1 MLYSE
6 VMEEQLLDNIRDLL
20 GCIYKSG
27 SDVERC
33 IRAIKDNAYEPF
45 LDYKKAVANTIKAFY
60 NLKDVN
66 LDTKSYSL
74 ILRVLEITEIYWDF
88 RNAITFS
95 CDLKKNKFSTDK
107 LDNLKMRNLLN
118 DLQEMGSECIVVNCK
133 KEGYNPIVL
142 RLSKSGFK
150 LGLKSNI
157 KPYNTYCL
165 TISNMVTNNLSK
177 YEGKSISVYIIPE
190 LYSKI
195 FVDKPYFEAMQVANS
210 DFCRELVNCSGV
222 RSVDCIITN
231 EEFDNSDKEF
241 DKWWVEKHGGKT
253 EKNTP
258 LFGESLKEGKLC
270 YKTND
275 FSIIPYGLRNNKEY
289 IGSMLDSIGI
299 YFEEAIQ
306 ICFFCL
312 DKYINRRKIYK
323 KGKVRDDGLSMRVTL
338 PEETNSKSSALGN
351 KKDKENKA
359 VKLKS
364 GMKVISLNDIV
375 VYERTH
381 KTYLGGHHAS
391 PREHYRSGYWRQ
403 YKSGKRVWIKPVTV
417 NKGKKQKV
425 LYKA

>member
-6 VMEEQLLDNIRDLL
+6 VMQEELLDYIRDILSQV
-20 GCIYKSG
+20 YRSG

-33 IRAIKDNAYEPF
+33 IKAIKDSVYEPF
-45 LDYKKAVANTIKAFY
+45 KDYKKAVANAVKVFY
-60 NLKDVN
+60 KIKDVK
-66 LDTKSYSL
+66 LATKSYSL
-74 ILRVLEITEIYWDF
+74 ILRALEITEIYWDF

-107 LDNLKMRNLLN
+107 LDSLKMKNLLN

-150 LGLKSNI
+150 IGLKSSN
-157 KPYNTYCL
+157 KSFNAYCL
-165 TISNMVTNNLSK
+165 TISNMDKTKTGN
-177 YEGKSISVYIIPE
+177 YDGKSVSFYIIPE
-190 LYSKI
+190 LYSKVFI
-195 FVDKPYFEAMQVANS
+195 DKPYFEAMQVANDGLCS
-210 DFCRELVNCSGV
+210 DFINCSGV

-231 EEFDNSDKEF
+231 EEFNNSDKDF
-241 DKWWVEKHGGKT
+241 DKWWIEKHGGKI
-253 EKNTP
+253 ERNTP
-258 LFGESLKEGKLC
+258 LFGESLKDGKLC

-299 YFEEAIQ
+299 YFEEALH

-312 DKYINRRKIYK
+312 DKYINRRRIYK
-323 KGKVRDDGLSMRVTL
+323 KGKSEDDGLSMRVTL
-338 PEETNSKSSALGN
+338 PDTKQSDKKSGKEA
-351 KKDKENKA
+351 DKNNKA

-364 GMKVISLNDIV
+364 GMKVVSLRDIV
-375 VYERTH
+375 VYERAN

-417 NKGKKQKV
+417 NKGNKQKV
-425 LYKA
+425 VYKA